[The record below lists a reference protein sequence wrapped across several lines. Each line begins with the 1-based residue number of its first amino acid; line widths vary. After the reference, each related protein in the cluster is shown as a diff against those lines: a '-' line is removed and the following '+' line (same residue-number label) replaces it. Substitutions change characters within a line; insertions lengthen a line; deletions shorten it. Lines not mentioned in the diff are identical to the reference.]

1 MPSVSSKHAP
11 HFLIENNV
19 QLMKIG
25 KCNILST
32 CVNLF
37 ITSAVKTLTCKYP
50 LVDFPLIEMS
60 SKVELILETRFWVMR
75 QKKTK
80 LGFDACEF

>member
-1 MPSVSSKHAP
+1 MCESVY
-11 HFLIENNV
+11 
-19 QLMKIG
+19 
-25 KCNILST
+25 
-32 CVNLF
+32 NL
-37 ITSAVKTLTCKYP
+37 SAVKTLTCKYP